1 MLGFGFGGMGL
12 RTAEQEGRNECK
24 ERTGRMLREKGRRIG
39 FDIGG
44 RCDDDAVSL
53 LLSLSRAG
61 RLQGSNGFTLA
72 SHKKY
77 WVGGKRE
84 RSPATPP
91 SSSATSHVF
100 IHFGQAFIWLDGY
113 HFLIQS
119 VSRVRGRKLPLVVG
133 GGGVALGIFCVGEAA
148 RVPRCPN
155 LCKTSS
161 VVDEVSFMK
170 LCAMYGTVVVWT
182 RAHAGPLHPCIGTSL
197 YRSPSPFQN
206 GGIQPHHH
214 HIIVYCTQIMHYIF
228 TSKINVDVES

>member
-1 MLGFGFGGMGL
+1 MGL
-12 RTAEQEGRNECK
+12 GGWDCARRSKEGRNECK

-53 LLSLSRAG
+53 ALLSLSRAG
-61 RLQGSNGFTLA
+61 RLQGSNGVTLA

-133 GGGVALGIFCVGEAA
+133 GGRSWYLLRWGGRPSA
-148 RVPRCPN
+148 
-155 LCKTSS
+155 
-161 VVDEVSFMK
+161 
-170 LCAMYGTVVVWT
+170 
-182 RAHAGPLHPCIGTSL
+182 PLPQL
-197 YRSPSPFQN
+197 
-206 GGIQPHHH
+206 
-214 HIIVYCTQIMHYIF
+214 V
-228 TSKINVDVES
+228 

>member
-1 MLGFGFGGMGL
+1 MKAELHKIRVRITERNYFGSCSESVYESNGSSGGCICMRRRPVLGFGFGGMGL

-133 GGGVALGIFCVGEAA
+133 GGGRSWYLLRWGGRPSA
-148 RVPRCPN
+148 
-155 LCKTSS
+155 
-161 VVDEVSFMK
+161 
-170 LCAMYGTVVVWT
+170 
-182 RAHAGPLHPCIGTSL
+182 PLPQL
-197 YRSPSPFQN
+197 
-206 GGIQPHHH
+206 
-214 HIIVYCTQIMHYIF
+214 V
-228 TSKINVDVES
+228 